1 MAPRRTRWKLEP
13 HTAAKHEILRQ
24 YLNAWFP
31 ILGSQHERVV
41 FLDGFAG
48 PGIYGRGEPG
58 SPIIALQTLLEHRF
72 FPAMTCQFVF
82 FFLENR
88 EDRYDSL
95 VEQLAAFT
103 HTRGGLPRNVTV
115 VHQQTTFEEA
125 ASSLVDSLQVQRASV
140 APTFAFIDP
149 LGFKG
154 APIELISRLL
164 AFDRCEVFF
173 NFMYN
178 RVNQFLGASRIAAQL
193 DALFGTRDYLQ
204 ACDLDGA
211 PRKQFLHDLY
221 RRQLHDVAGFTYVRS
236 FEMVTRDGHT
246 AYFLFYGTRNLK
258 GLRAMKDAMWKVDV
272 GGGTRFSDRLAG
284 QEVLLAGD
292 AVDTGPLQT
301 AILQRFA
308 GHTAT
313 VEQIEEFVLADT
325 PYAASHYKKQVL
337 KPLEE
342 AGRLQASSPRPRRRF
357 TYPEGTMLRFAPEQ
371 LGFLA

>member
-1 MAPRRTRWKLEP
+1 LPSTRWKLEP

-48 PGIYGRGEPG
+48 PGIYEDGEPG
-58 SPIIALQTLLEHRF
+58 SPIIALRTLLEHAF
-72 FPAMTCQFVF
+72 FPRMSCQFAF

-88 EDRYDSL
+88 RNRYDSL

-103 HTRGGLPRNVTV
+103 RTRGGLPPNVTV
-115 VHQQTTFEEA
+115 THQRTTFEQA
-125 ASSLVDSLQVQRASV
+125 ASGLVDDLQQQRTRL
-140 APTFAFIDP
+140 APTFAFVDP
-149 LGFKG
+149 FGFTG

-178 RVNQFLGASRIAAQL
+178 RVNQFLAAGRITAHL
-193 DALFGTRDYLQ
+193 DGLFGTRNYLQ
-204 ACDLDGA
+204 ACELDTA
-211 PRKQFLHDLY
+211 ARKRFLHDLY
-221 RRQLHDVAGFTYVRS
+221 KRQLHDVGGFTYVRS

-246 AYFLFYGTRNLK
+246 AYFLFYGTRSLT

-292 AVDTGPLQT
+292 AVDTGPLRT
-301 AILQRFA
+301 AMVQRFA
-308 GHTAT
+308 GRTAA
-313 VEQIEEFVLADT
+313 VEQVEEFVLADT
-325 PYAASHYKKQVL
+325 PYAASHYKRQVL

-342 AGRLQASSPRPRRRF
+342 ADRLEILSPRARRF
-357 TYPEGTMLRFAPEQ
+357 TYPEGTVLRFAPEQ
-371 LGFLA
+371 LGFLT